1 MLDNCQPSLPS
12 NIMLLFD
19 AEISLWRKYPAR
31 ECSGQEEQVTSGVVF
46 LLPFCLDNFE
56 LKFLLS
62 APTKK
67 IMSESVAALQS

>member
-1 MLDNCQPSLPS
+1 ML
-12 NIMLLFD
+12 
-19 AEISLWRKYPAR
+19 KYP
-31 ECSGQEEQVTSGVVF
+31 SEENTLPGNVLVKRSRSPGVVF